1 MDVWEAAARQAYA
14 DSPSISG
21 LWDPENLKHLSDP
34 EFADIQQLGAAGY
47 FDKKRITKEEFTADY
62 KDSGLEYDAN
72 FTKEKID
79 DILERRKQQE
89 INEYIISRGKGGVV
103 EAIGKFGVEVVASN
117 LSPINIAASFMPIGG
132 QAKWAVAA
140 FKYGGLKTG
149 LVKGFIGGAIGQAAI
164 EPFLYKERNFEQRE
178 YSLKDSAINILQ
190 SGLFGSALHGL
201 GYSAKYLKNRYFATS
216 ETLAPEIKTGHA
228 VVDSQFKANIQAVL
242 NESDPGQ
249 LSTVPLSGSTLHQL
263 QAAKLELTLKAD
275 RHFPEYFNQYKK
287 VAILEQNLH
296 EKFYTDNNIKAVP
309 SHLKAMLQNEQAKL
323 ELLKEQYVNEPAF
336 LEYLNKA
343 GELDKAIIVNLRKE
357 QFDLKGY
364 NLSIEDLYIARS
376 QLNEGKHINLDNP
389 ENAES
394 FYEGGSKV
402 DDKIVNT
409 ETTSLPEQLASLEND
424 IAALPQ
430 EYIAEYNKE
439 RITDEETIRLADE
452 AITKIKQN
460 AKKKD
465 IEPLIKTL
473 SVIDEELAGELI
485 SIYKNHIGEKKLS
498 KLERDK
504 TLDTISINLRSK
516 KFLQRRNTALNLI
529 KLADSESFV
538 RRFTNKIKGIFEYLK
553 QVDLRQNAV
562 EREILHGF
570 IHDLEKAK
578 LVEIYRD
585 KNFEQAIAQEL
596 WNITHPD
603 KIDSGSNQAKAA
615 AGIIHKW
622 HTYAANRAN
631 LGGAHINFLPGYIT
645 KRTHNAEKLRKAG
658 FNKWLE
664 FITPLLDLKKTGEVD
679 FRQIYNNLAT
689 ATHLKDLEEH
699 LSTPFSKNI
708 PGSNGAN
715 IAKVVSANRE
725 LRFKTAEAE
734 LKYLYEFGNYSKPN
748 IVDKVLSP
756 LLPERSFLAESIV
769 SDLTKMGRAIG
780 IMEVMG
786 SKPQEMLTSLRNCF
800 IRELQEKATVNH
812 GFFSQLKTLKRA
824 GKFENQLQLMLG
836 VRPEIPLVDSILG
849 NYRSLKCMSSLGST
863 LISSF
868 PDIATFITELQ
879 NNGVPL
885 LESYASSLKILTG
898 AFNPKEKKEFGRLLG
913 ITVDS
918 LLGGNYSR
926 LGAEGAVAG
935 SIAKATTAFFKLNL
949 MEPWD
954 NNLKSTMGIL
964 LSHNLAKKIS
974 TAKSFN
980 EIRQNLQTLL
990 TRYGIGE
997 SNWHLYKN
1005 LIQSVKG
1012 NQYIIPDINLLPDNI
1027 IDIHLKAQ
1035 GKIVNELN
1043 RTRLKQDLT
1052 NNLQRY
1058 FIDRVDT
1065 AIPTP
1070 HTAEQS
1076 AMQLAGLGVKPGS
1089 PMAAVIKCLMQFKTF
1104 PYSYVIRPLKA
1115 VTIDQIPIH
1124 EQRGY
1129 GLFDKGTWQD
1139 VAKTMR
1145 NPTTLK
1151 IFPQLMLG
1159 TTGLGYLSLNAG
1171 RLLKGQEPVG
1181 LNEEGVFAA
1190 SLMKGGGLG
1199 LYGDFIFGEYDRY
1212 GHNLVESLAGP
1223 IGGDLI
1229 DIGKIYTMAKNG
1241 DPKAQELLTRMLKRN
1256 VPGRNLFYLTPALFM
1271 VENYLK

>member
-1 MDVWEAAARQAYA
+1 
-14 DSPSISG
+14 
-21 LWDPENLKHLSDP
+21 
-34 EFADIQQLGAAGY
+34 
-47 FDKKRITKEEFTADY
+47 
-62 KDSGLEYDAN
+62 
-72 FTKEKID
+72 
-79 DILERRKQQE
+79 
-89 INEYIISRGKGGVV
+89 
-103 EAIGKFGVEVVASN
+103 
-117 LSPINIAASFMPIGG
+117 
-132 QAKWAVAA
+132 
-140 FKYGGLKTG
+140 
-149 LVKGFIGGAIGQAAI
+149 
-164 EPFLYKERNFEQRE
+164 
-178 YSLKDSAINILQ
+178 
-190 SGLFGSALHGL
+190 
-201 GYSAKYLKNRYFATS
+201 
-216 ETLAPEIKTGHA
+216 
-228 VVDSQFKANIQAVL
+228 
-242 NESDPGQ
+242 
-249 LSTVPLSGSTLHQL
+249 
-263 QAAKLELTLKAD
+263 
-275 RHFPEYFNQYKK
+275 
-287 VAILEQNLH
+287 
-296 EKFYTDNNIKAVP
+296 
-309 SHLKAMLQNEQAKL
+309 
-323 ELLKEQYVNEPAF
+323 
-336 LEYLNKA
+336 
-343 GELDKAIIVNLRKE
+343 
-357 QFDLKGY
+357 
-364 NLSIEDLYIARS
+364 
-376 QLNEGKHINLDNP
+376 
-389 ENAES
+389 
-394 FYEGGSKV
+394 
-402 DDKIVNT
+402 
-409 ETTSLPEQLASLEND
+409 
-424 IAALPQ
+424 
-430 EYIAEYNKE
+430 
-439 RITDEETIRLADE
+439 
-452 AITKIKQN
+452 
-460 AKKKD
+460 
-465 IEPLIKTL
+465 
-473 SVIDEELAGELI
+473 
-485 SIYKNHIGEKKLS
+485 
-498 KLERDK
+498 
-504 TLDTISINLRSK
+504 
-516 KFLQRRNTALNLI
+516 
-529 KLADSESFV
+529 
-538 RRFTNKIKGIFEYLK
+538 
-553 QVDLRQNAV
+553 
-562 EREILHGF
+562 
-570 IHDLEKAK
+570 
-578 LVEIYRD
+578 
-585 KNFEQAIAQEL
+585 
-596 WNITHPD
+596 
-603 KIDSGSNQAKAA
+603 
-615 AGIIHKW
+615 
-622 HTYAANRAN
+622 
-631 LGGAHINFLPGYIT
+631 
-645 KRTHNAEKLRKAG
+645 
-658 FNKWLE
+658 
-664 FITPLLDLKKTGEVD
+664 
-679 FRQIYNNLAT
+679 
-689 ATHLKDLEEH
+689 
-699 LSTPFSKNI
+699 
-708 PGSNGAN
+708 
-715 IAKVVSANRE
+715 
-725 LRFKTAEAE
+725 
-734 LKYLYEFGNYSKPN
+734 
-748 IVDKVLSP
+748 
-756 LLPERSFLAESIV
+756 
-769 SDLTKMGRAIG
+769 
-780 IMEVMG
+780 MG
-786 SKPQEMLTSLRNCF
+786 SKPTEMLTSLRNCF

-868 PDIATFITELQ
+868 PDIATFITKLQ
-879 NNGVPL
+879 NNGMPF
-885 LESYASSLKILTG
+885 LESYASSLKILTN

-980 EIRQNLQTLL
+980 EIQQNLQTLL

-1076 AMQLAGLGVKPGS
+1076 AMQLAGLGIKPGS

-1124 EQRGY
+1124 EQQGY

-1223 IGGDLI
+1223 MGGDLI
-1229 DIGKIYTMAKNG
+1229 DIGKIYTMARNG
-1241 DPKAQELLTRMLKRN
+1241 DPKAQELLSRMLKRN
-1256 VPGRNLFYLTPALFM
+1256 VPGRNLFYLIPALFM
-1271 VENYLK
+1271 VENLLK